1 MQNRFLGTA
10 DPGYRAALAPS
21 RLVGKRLAKGC
32 VTLLVSFPL
41 VDYTLRQFVHPLGS
55 IWDKVVLAVLALVAL
70 NRVMRGHRPQVFA
83 WSKYAGWYITYL
95 IALLFMGLGNP
106 GTSFDGFRADIY
118 DMLFG
123 LLLPFVVE
131 PEDAPYFLY
140 VAAALAMLIGLDG
153 VLQYVLAVPIPPGW
167 VDVGEHVRTRVFS
180 VLKSPNELGA
190 YMETMAPLIIGM
202 GFAEKNRVRKIIFL
216 AGGFF
221 CLVTLLLTYTRG
233 AWLGLGVGV
242 VLVALAFE
250 RRLLAVVVVLGVIG
264 FFLPPIHH
272 RVMDLFSQVY
282 YIKSSQGGRL
292 VRWQQAFDQLAGS
305 PLFGA
310 GLGRYGG
317 AVASDKGLSIYSD
330 NYYAKVL
337 GESGLVGLVLF
348 FALHVRIVVEVVQ
361 KVVRRAV
368 GAHRPIALG
377 GLIGVIAL
385 LVHNVVENVFEYP
398 ANCLNYF
405 LMVGLLLLWSR
416 TFAGQEENH
425 G

>member
-1 MQNRFLGTA
+1 MQNRFLAA
-10 DPGYRAALAPS
+10 DNFYRARPAQS
-21 RLVGKRLAKGC
+21 RLVGQRIAKGC
-32 VTLLVSFPL
+32 VTLLVAFPL
-41 VDYTLRQFVHPLGS
+41 VDYALRQFVHPLGS
-55 IWDKVVLAVLALVAL
+55 IWDKVVLLILALVAF
-70 NRVMRGHRPQVFA
+70 NRVMRGHRPQAFA

-95 IALLFMGLGNP
+95 IALLFMGLGSP
-106 GTSFDGFRADIY
+106 GTSFDGLRADVY

-131 PEDAPYFLY
+131 PEDTPYFLY
-140 VAAALAMLIGLDG
+140 IAAALAMLIGLDG
-153 VLQYVLAVPIPPGW
+153 VLQYILAVPIPPGW

-190 YMETMAPLIIGM
+190 YMEMMAPLIIGM
-202 GFAEKNRVRKIIFL
+202 GLAETNRIRKWIFL
-216 AGGFF
+216 IGGVI
-221 CLVTLLLTYTRG
+221 CLGTLLLTYTRG

-242 VLVALAFE
+242 ILVALAFE

-272 RVMDLFSQVY
+272 RIMDLFSQVY

-348 FALHVRIVVEVVQ
+348 FALHIRIVVELVQ
-361 KVVRRAV
+361 RVVRRAS
-368 GAHRPIALG
+368 GYNRSIALG
-377 GLIGVIAL
+377 GLVGVLAL
-385 LVHNVVENVFEYP
+385 LVHDVVENVFEYP
-398 ANCLNYF
+398 PNCLNYF

-416 TFAGQEENH
+416 TFDGQEENH

>member
-1 MQNRFLGTA
+1 MQNRILGTA
-10 DPGYRAALAPS
+10 DSAQRAAAERP
-21 RLVGKRLAKGC
+21 RFVARPLAKGC
-32 VTLLVSFPL
+32 VTLLAAFPL
-41 VDYTLRQFVHPLGS
+41 VDYTLRQFAHPLGS
-55 IWDKVVLAVLALVAL
+55 IWDKIVLVILALIAL

-83 WSKYAGWYITYL
+83 WSRYAGWYILYL
-95 IALLFMGLGNP
+95 IALLFVGLGSP
-106 GTSFDGFRADIY
+106 GTSFDGLRADMY

-131 PEDAPYFLY
+131 PEDAPSFLY
-140 VAAALAMLIGLDG
+140 LAAALAILVGLDG
-153 VLQYVLAVPIPPGW
+153 VLQYALAVPIPPGW

-190 YMETMAPLIIGM
+190 YMEMMAPLVMGM
-202 GFAEKNRVRKIIFL
+202 GFAEKNRVRKLIFL
-216 AGGFF
+216 AGGFL

-250 RRLLAVVVVLGVIG
+250 RRLLAVVVVLGVVG

-272 RVMDLFSQVY
+272 RIMDLFSQVY

-348 FALHVRIVVEVVQ
+348 FALHIRIVGEVVQ
-361 KVVRRAV
+361 RVVRRA
-368 GAHRPIALG
+368 GRGQRPIALG

-416 TFAGQEENH
+416 TFDGQEENH

>member
-10 DPGYRAALAPS
+10 ASLERAAPMPS
-21 RLVGKRLAKGC
+21 RLVGKRVAKGC
-32 VTLLVSFPL
+32 VTLLAAFPL
-41 VDYTLRQFVHPLGS
+41 VDYTLRQFLHPLGA
-55 IWDKVVLAVLALVAL
+55 IWDKVVLLILALVAL
-70 NRVMRGHRPQVFA
+70 NRVMRGHRPDVFA
-83 WSKYAGWYITYL
+83 WSKYAGWYIAYL
-95 IALLFMGLGNP
+95 IALLFVGLGSP
-106 GTSFDGFRADIY
+106 GTSFDGFRADVY

-123 LLLPFVVE
+123 LLVPFVVE

-153 VLQYVLAVPIPPGW
+153 VLQYVLAVPIPPSW

-190 YMETMAPLIIGM
+190 YMEMMAPLILGM
-202 GFAEKNRVRKIIFL
+202 GFAEKDRVRKIIFFV
-216 AGGFF
+216 GGVF
-221 CLVTLLLTYTRG
+221 CLITLLLTYTRG

-272 RVMDLFSQVY
+272 RIMDLFSQVY
-282 YIKSSQGGRL
+282 YIKASQGGRL
-292 VRWQQAFDQLAGS
+292 VRWQQAFDQLAGN

-337 GESGLVGLVLF
+337 GESGLIGLVLF
-348 FALHVRIVVEVVQ
+348 FALHVRLVAEVVQ

-368 GAHRPIALG
+368 GPNRAIALG

-405 LMVGLLLLWSR
+405 LMVGLLILWSR
-416 TFAGQEENH
+416 TFDGQEENH